1 MDGNK
6 DKQPTTPEKTEMR
19 AVSCLGIR
27 QVRTTKQIP
36 VYTLGNLFSLC
47 YLGVLVV
54 EGLRFFYT
62 YLNTSL

>member
-6 DKQPTTPEKTEMR
+6 DKQQQPPEKTEMR

-27 QVRTTKQIP
+27 QICTTKQIP
-36 VYTLGNLFSLC
+36 VYALANLFSLC